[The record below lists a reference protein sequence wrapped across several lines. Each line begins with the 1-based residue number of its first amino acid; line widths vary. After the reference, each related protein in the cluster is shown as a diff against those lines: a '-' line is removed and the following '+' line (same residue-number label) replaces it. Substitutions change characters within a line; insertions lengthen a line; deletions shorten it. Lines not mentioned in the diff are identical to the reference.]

1 MTGSSQRPIL
11 WQPSTGFAAAL
22 GHELGAAA
30 SWRMVFCPS
39 PGILFERAWKIF
51 PSLPGSR
58 PKAAKSRR
66 SAGPRY
72 RRAGETVIYLLVIRP
87 EFRAALARLKAL
99 GIWAM
104 MLTGHATAVARWV
117 ARKLALDEF
126 FAEAL
131 PD

>member
-1 MTGSSQRPIL
+1 M

-58 PKAAKSRR
+58 PKVAKSRR

-87 EFRAALARLKAL
+87 GFCAALARLKAP
-99 GIWAM
+99 GIGAM

-117 ARKLALDEF
+117 ATELALDEF
-126 FAEAL
+126 FAHVL